1 MSFLQ
6 YYTLYTLIERSAC
19 TLLLVRIVASSAAPP
34 FTANAGTWVLALT
47 YKVTFTLGTDEWVY
61 ILHFSLCAYS
71 TCILYTG
78 ETYALVDW
86 VGEESSS
93 IVQSTKIGYM
103 GVFTVGEVAK
113 VRTST
118 GTFKAVIVASGKK
131 LVHLVVV
138 HLYTLNM

>member
-1 MSFLQ
+1 MSFFTVL
-6 YYTLYTLIERSAC
+6 YTLYTYRTLRVYTTTSTHCSQQRSP
-19 TLLLVRIVASSAAPP
+19 TLYRKCGYVGVS
-34 FTANAGTWVLALT
+34 T

-93 IVQSTKIGYM
+93 VVQSTKIGCM
-103 GVFTVGEVAK
+103 GVFAVGEVAK